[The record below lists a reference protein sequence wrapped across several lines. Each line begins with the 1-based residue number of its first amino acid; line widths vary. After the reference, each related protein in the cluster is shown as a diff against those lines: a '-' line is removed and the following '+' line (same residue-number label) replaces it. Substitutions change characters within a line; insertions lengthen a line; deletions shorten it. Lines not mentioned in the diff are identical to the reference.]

1 VSKGD
6 MCADQRADKADL
18 EREIE
23 AVKVQRAEMYREI
36 SHLKDSNEAKTHEAA
51 S

>member
-1 VSKGD
+1 

-36 SHLKDSNEAKTHEAA
+36 SHLKDSNEAKTHEA
-51 S
+51 SS